1 MIRRLTLIVA
11 LILAAA
17 AAGGPSALG
26 GTPGP
31 FSANPDP
38 IDFKTIATSDS
49 PTIHVTVRNDD
60 PATVVTIASVDTSN
74 GGGDL
79 SASGCGGAAGVLNP
93 NDTCDVSVTYSPNS
107 NGTLDPGAGLDITDG
122 DPLNPQQHFTI
133 QGGAV
138 AHRFMFASPPSPGFG
153 TVAVGDI
160 STAKQVTVHNQTD
173 FGADPSADMTGPDAS
188 DFHLS
193 GCGSSVGG
201 GNDCTAS
208 VTFSP
213 SGHGPE
219 SATLQVDGASFQFT
233 GTAVDQVVVQPPLLP
248 FGDQHVGS
256 NSAAQPITVTNNG
269 TQAISVGISGNPP
282 DYNVDGADCAGQL
295 AGGNS
300 CTIQVVFSPNA
311 IGQRND
317 TLTVEGQTVDLTGR
331 GTAAVAD
338 ASPASISFGNQPIFT
353 KSAGRV
359 VTVTNNG
366 NDDMHIPAPTLGGT
380 NADQFTIS
388 DTCQG
393 SSPLPPTA
401 QCTITVTFAPTLQM
415 PADAVLQISSDA
427 NNGTQTV
434 QLHGTG
440 TRSAVVFAP
449 GPVAF
454 KRPHHAGTFST
465 PRTVT
470 LTNRTSGPLVISKVR
485 LTGPNPKSF
494 RITGGNCAGRTIAAD
509 ANCTETVRFAPNA
522 VGVKAASLTV
532 NDDGPNSP
540 HSVALTGTATY
551 PKDDAAVHGAVGCD
565 AAKITW
571 RRAGSSRRFDRTVLV
586 RSRTHVPTGPNDGT
600 RLPHGAGVL
609 HDLGLRRFT
618 AYEYRVFALYRSRT
632 RPGTLNH
639 SRGVVLRLRTG
650 EICTP
655 MDGGVISDT
664 TPTAS
669 WLKHRTLFGYSF
681 RLFHA
686 GEQVQ
691 VKVSLHATSFTFSG
705 RRHLRHGFT
714 YTLFLYAYPPSRPE
728 GTSIGRTTFR
738 VR

>member
-1 MIRRLTLIVA
+1 MIRRLTLIVGS
-11 LILAAA
+11 ILAVA
-17 AAGGPSALG
+17 AAGGPTALG

-31 FSANPDP
+31 VSANPDP

-60 PATVVTIASVDTSN
+60 PAAVVTIASVDTSN

-79 SASGCGGAAGVLNP
+79 SASGCAGTAGVLNP
-93 NDTCDVSVTYSPNS
+93 NDTCEVSVTYSPS
-107 NGTLDPGAGLDITDG
+107 SSGTLAPSASLDITDD
-122 DPLNPQQHFTI
+122 DPPNPLQHFTI

-138 AHRFMFASPPSPGFG
+138 AHRFMFASTPSPGFG
-153 TVAVGDI
+153 TVAVGDT
-160 STAKQVTVHNQTD
+160 SNAKQVTVHNQTD
-173 FGADPSADMTGPDAS
+173 FGADPNTDMTGPNAT

-233 GTAVDQVVVQPPLLP
+233 GTAVDPVVVQPLQLP
-248 FGDQHVGS
+248 FGDQHVGT

-269 TQAISVGISGNPP
+269 TQAISVSIGGNPP
-282 DYNVDGADCAGQL
+282 GYNVDGSDCAGQL

-300 CTIQVVFSPNA
+300 CTIQVVFSPNG

-317 TLTVEGQTVDLTGR
+317 TLTVEGQTVQLTGR
-331 GTAAVAD
+331 GTGAVAVV
-338 ASPASISFGNQPIFT
+338 SPGSISFGNQPIFT
-353 KSAGRV
+353 QSASHV

-366 NDDMHIPAPTLGGT
+366 NDYMNFHAPTLGG
-380 NADQFTIS
+380 ADPGEFTVS
-388 DTCQG
+388 DACQG
-393 SSPLPPTA
+393 SPLAPTDS
-401 QCTITVTFAPTLQM
+401 CTTTVTFSPTLQM
-415 PADAVLQISSDA
+415 SVDAVLQINSDA
-427 NNGTQTV
+427 TNGPQTV

-449 GPVAF
+449 GPVSF
-454 KRPHHAGTFST
+454 KRPHHAGTFSA

-509 ANCTETVRFAPNA
+509 ASCTETVRFAPNA

-565 AAKITW
+565 ATKITW
-571 RRAGSSRRFDRTVLV
+571 RRAGSSRRFDRTVIV
-586 RSRTHVPTGPNDGT
+586 RSRTHIPTGPNDGT

-609 HDLGLRRFT
+609 HDLGLRHFT

-639 SRGVVLRLRTG
+639 SRGIVLRLRTG

-664 TPTAS
+664 TPTVS
-669 WLKHRTLFGYSF
+669 WLKRATLFGYSF

-686 GEQVQ
+686 GEEVQQVRS
-691 VKVSLHATSFTFSG
+691 VHATSYTFSG
-705 RRHLRHGFT
+705 RRHLHHGFL
-714 YTLFLYAYPPSRPE
+714 YTLFLYAYPASEPE